1 MSDLFKW
8 SPAFSINVP
17 EMDREH
23 QVLIELMNS
32 LNELWKKGAGR
43 SELGKALA
51 DLVSYTRRHFAD
63 EEAYMLRI
71 GYPDLTR
78 HRMIHE
84 RLLSQLDDF
93 AAEFRH
99 SSKLSDD
106 LFVFLKTWL
115 KAHICGIDT
124 KYAAHEQRAKV
135 G

>member
-1 MSDLFKW
+1 VSDLFKW
-8 SPAFSINVP
+8 NPAFSINVP

-23 QVLIELMNS
+23 QVLIQLMNS
-32 LNELWKKGAGR
+32 LNELWTKGAAR
-43 SELGKALA
+43 SELAKALT

-71 GYPDLTR
+71 GYPDLTK

-93 AAEFRH
+93 AGEFRH
-99 SSKLSDD
+99 SGKLSDD

-124 KYAAHEQRAKV
+124 KYAAHEQRAKA